1 MNRFNEVG
9 DDRAGTASR
18 AVLWTTY
25 ETDGLVHAVADVPT
39 DIPKTNLGV
48 AANDTEATVFV
59 GSPRGPRWTVTLPSL
74 VNPTPVTVSY
84 NNGIIEVVFTE
95 AATDPL
101 DAIDES
107 SIETA

>member
-9 DDRAGTASR
+9 DDRAGTASQ

-39 DIPKTNLGV
+39 NISKANLGV

-59 GSPRGPRWTVTLPSL
+59 GSPLGPRWTVTLPAV

-84 NNGIIEVVFTE
+84 NNGIVEVVFTE
-95 AATDPL
+95 AAADPL
-101 DAIDES
+101 DAIDDA
-107 SIETA
+107 SIETT

>member
-1 MNRFNEVG
+1 VNRFNEVG
-9 DDRAGTASR
+9 DDHAGAATA

-25 ETDGLVHAVADVPT
+25 QTDGLVHAVADVPT
-39 DIPKTNLGV
+39 GIPKANLGV
-48 AANDTEATVFV
+48 AANDTEATVYV
-59 GSPRGPRWTVTLPSL
+59 GTPVGPRWTVTLPVP

-84 NNGIIEVVFTE
+84 NNRIIEVVFTE

>member
-9 DDRAGTASR
+9 DDHLGAATS

-48 AANDTEATVFV
+48 AANDTEATIFV
-59 GSPRGPRWTVTLPSL
+59 GSPLGPRWTVTLPAL

-95 AATDPL
+95 AAADPL
-101 DAIDES
+101 DAIDDAG
-107 SIETA
+107 IETA